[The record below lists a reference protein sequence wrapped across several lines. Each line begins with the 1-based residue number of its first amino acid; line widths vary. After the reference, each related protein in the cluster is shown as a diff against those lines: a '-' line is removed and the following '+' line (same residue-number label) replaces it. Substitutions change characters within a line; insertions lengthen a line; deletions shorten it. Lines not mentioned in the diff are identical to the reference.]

1 MRPAAEAT
9 ATLTG
14 RNFAPLGGDRL
25 RCVFGEPGAV
35 AGGGGAADAPRGNS
49 PWKTRPLEVAD
60 GGGGGLSGW
69 LFGRRLRERMATE
82 GGDNRRTSTREGRR
96 QLPDD
101 ERGDNQRTSH
111 QGGALEVS
119 VPASFVSGDVLRCA
133 APRWAH
139 AATTTLRVA
148 IHPAAAGAADADA
161 GGDDADA
168 ADAGGDDAADA
179 DADDALGAVL
189 SAPLPFYF
197 YVAGLAPTLEPA
209 PPIGLD
215 ISAYLARRVG
225 AERDGGEAGALP
237 RNLTLRGKHLL
248 PFPGAMAIAPP

>member
-1 MRPAAEAT
+1 VRPAAEAT

-35 AGGGGAADAPRGNS
+35 AGGGGSADAPRGNS

-69 LFGRRLRERMATE
+69 LFGRRLRERMAME
-82 GGDNRRTSTREGRR
+82 GGDNRRTSNREGRR

-148 IHPAAAGAADADA
+148 IHPAAADADDADA
-161 GGDDADA
+161 GGDAADAADADA
-168 ADAGGDDAADA
+168 ADAA
-179 DADDALGAVL
+179 GAVL
-189 SAPLPFYF
+189 SAPLPFYY

-225 AERDGGEAGALP
+225 AERDGLEAGALP

-248 PFPGAMAIAPP
+248 PFPGAMAIAQP